1 MCLEDLNKEISNC
14 KKCDLSKSRTIAVP
28 GDGNSN
34 ADVLFIGEAP
44 GRNEDLKGKPFVG
57 RAGEVLDKL
66 LDSIGL
72 DRKDIYIANILKC
85 RPPNNRNP
93 FANEIK
99 TCTPYLDKQMEI
111 IQPRII
117 VPMGNFATSYI
128 LEKYSFKKE
137 KISRVHGEK
146 FFVNTI
152 AVKIKIIPI
161 FHPAVVTYDKNKM
174 VQMLNDFK
182 KISKSINS

>member
-1 MCLEDLNKEISNC
+1 MCLKDLNKEISNC
-14 KKCDLSKSRTIAVP
+14 TKCNLSKTRTNAVP

-34 ADVLFIGEAP
+34 TDVLFIGEAP

-72 DRKDIYIANILKC
+72 GRKDIYIANILKC
-85 RPPNNRNP
+85 RPPKNRNP
-93 FANEIK
+93 LASEIN
-99 TCTPYLDKQMEI
+99 TCTPYLDKQIEI

-128 LEKYSFKKE
+128 LEKYNLKKE
-137 KISRVHGEK
+137 KISNVHGNK

-152 AVKIKIIPI
+152 TGKIEIIPI

-174 VQMLNDFK
+174 SQMKEDFK
-182 KISKSINS
+182 KISEEINS